1 MGKNMARAR
10 VRLSALL
17 FSVAFAGLTACMTD
31 HAALE
36 KMPNRDS
43 GGGGAGGSL
52 GFAGHAPVSG
62 SGGASAGGGHADD
75 EAPGTS
81 VLTIV
86 HGVVDAP
93 SVVVCLATV
102 TSDGSVAPFGKPL
115 SAKPLRYG
123 QSIVLPEVSGADPA
137 SDAIEAFLIA
147 GELDLVAGL
156 NCASAIERARAE
168 EAQANSPLGAAG
180 APGASELGTGGSS
193 ADGGASGAGAAAGDT
208 GAPAE
213 VQSRLRVRG
222 LPAIPA
228 GTLNGGRSYLLVAN
242 GCLGGSGFSAANAE
256 AFCGM
261 GYSERLPTIS
271 ATFVALSRASSVG
284 HVGLQVVHASL
295 ATGTISVDSSGGVSS
310 SSSPITIVTNEVQG
324 GLAPRPAYIA
334 HTAFDYG
341 SARGYGVEVVAQ
353 NATLLTESWADVLE
367 AAGLSDLQ
375 DGSNYALV
383 LIGPR
388 ADLQAGPAFWNLPA
402 ITVVPADPK

>member
-1 MGKNMARAR
+1 MARAR
-10 VRLSALL
+10 VRLFALV
-17 FSVAFAGLTACMTD
+17 FSVAFTALTACMTD

-36 KMPNRDS
+36 KTPNRGS

-52 GFAGHAPVSG
+52 GIAGHAPVSG
-62 SGGASAGGGHADD
+62 SGGDSAGGGHPDD

-102 TSDGSVAPFGKPL
+102 ATDGTVAPFGKPL
-115 SAKPLRYG
+115 SPKPLGYG
-123 QSIVLPEVSGADPA
+123 ESIVLPAITGADPA
-137 SDAIEAFLIA
+137 TDSLEPFLIA
-147 GELDLVAGL
+147 GELDLIAGL
-156 NCASAIERARAE
+156 SCASAIDRAQAE
-168 EAQANSPLGAAG
+168 EAQNDASPGASGAA
-180 APGASELGTGGSS
+180 GASELGAGGSP
-193 ADGGASGAGAAAGDT
+193 AEGGAFGAGGAAGDT
-208 GAPAE
+208 GAPPE
-213 VQSRLRVRG
+213 VQSRLRARG

-261 GYSERLPTIS
+261 GYTERLPTIS
-271 ATFVALSRASSVG
+271 ATFVALSRASSVD
-284 HVGLQVVHASL
+284 HLGLQVVHASL
-295 ATGTISVDSSGGVSS
+295 ATGTMSVDSSGGVSS
-310 SSSPITIVTNEVQG
+310 SSNPIAIVTNEVEG

-341 SARGYGVEVVAQ
+341 IARGYGLEVVAQ
-353 NATLLTESWADVLE
+353 SATLLTESWADVLQTGGVSALE
-367 AAGLSDLQ
+367 